1 MVYCL
6 ITLVY
11 SNHLQTLETAKALP
25 AEPVR
30 TLALLLSPFAPHLGE
45 EIWQMLGGEGS
56 LAYAPWPEY
65 DEALCVEDEVTLA
78 VQINGKKRAM
88 VVTSKTAAED
98 EVSSPQPET
107 LTLILT
113 LALTLTLTLA
123 LTLTLTLTRSRK
135 PSSRCRR
142 STSGWAARS
151 SRSLSTSPAGS
162 SASSSASERARAQV
176 QRAL

>member
-1 MVYCL
+1 
-6 ITLVY
+6 
-11 SNHLQTLETAKALP
+11 
-25 AEPVR
+25 
-30 TLALLLSPFAPHLGE
+30 
-45 EIWQMLGGEGS
+45 MLGGEGS

-113 LALTLTLTLA
+113 LALTLTLT
-123 LTLTLTLTRSRK
+123 
-135 PSSRCRR
+135 RR
-142 STSGWAARS
+142 ECPGC
-151 SRSLSTSPAGS
+151 AGS
-162 SASSSASERARAQV
+162 T
-176 QRAL
+176 

>member
-1 MVYCL
+1 
-6 ITLVY
+6 
-11 SNHLQTLETAKALP
+11 
-25 AEPVR
+25 
-30 TLALLLSPFAPHLGE
+30 
-45 EIWQMLGGEGS
+45 MLGGEGS

-113 LALTLTLTLA
+113 LALTLALTLTLTLA
-123 LTLTLTLTRSRK
+123 LTLTLTLAPTLTRCARHAASAA
-135 PSSRCRR
+135 CCATGLRR
-142 STSGWAARS
+142 
-151 SRSLSTSPAGS
+151 
-162 SASSSASERARAQV
+162 RAR
-176 QRAL
+176 RASC